1 LNPSN
6 IFKVESM
13 SESKFESIS
22 SLVDNCS
29 VSADSVVTNKAID
42 DILKDEELSAKW
54 QNYHLI
60 GDVLRDEVP
69 TSLQLDLSSQIADAI
84 AQEATILSPNS
95 SSTSNSQTSDEIQA
109 NNGLNDERKTNI
121 VQAQNRFFNINISAK
136 VKSKI
141 VQLVKPLGQVA
152 IAASAAGLMVIGV
165 GQSVV
170 DSPEVITPSQVVQT
184 MPLAGYANPVSFNY
198 LSGNQS
204 NAVEKRTPSNQQDE
218 QLSNKQKF
226 EQHIAQQRR
235 LQALINDHQQQ
246 LKLSTSLK

>member
-1 LNPSN
+1 MNLRN
-6 IFKVESM
+6 IFKVKSM

-29 VSADSVVTNKAID
+29 VSKDAVVTNKAID
-42 DILKDEELSAKW
+42 DILKDDELSAKW

-95 SSTSNSQTSDEIQA
+95 SKTSDEISA
-109 NNGLNDERKTNI
+109 NNAVSDDSSTNV
-121 VQAQNRFFNINISAK
+121 VQASQRFFNINVSEKI
-136 VKSKI
+136 KSKV

-152 IAASAAGLMVIGV
+152 IAASAAGLMIVGV
-165 GQSVV
+165 GQNVA
-170 DSPEVITPSQVVQT
+170 DGPEAITPSQVVQT

-198 LSGNQS
+198 LSNNQG
-204 NAVEKRTPSNQQDE
+204 NAVEKQTPSDQQGE
-218 QLSNKQKF
+218 QLTNKEKF

>member
-1 LNPSN
+1 
-6 IFKVESM
+6 M

-29 VSADSVVTNKAID
+29 LSADTVMTNKTVD
-42 DILKDEELSAKW
+42 DILKDDELSAKW

-95 SSTSNSQTSDEIQA
+95 SKTADEVPVNTALKGETSTNV
-109 NNGLNDERKTNI
+109 
-121 VQAQNRFFNINISAK
+121 VQATNRFFNVSAK
-136 VKSKI
+136 VKSKV
-141 VQLVKPLGQVA
+141 VQLIKPLGQVA
-152 IAASAAGLMVIGV
+152 IAASAAGLMIVGV
-165 GQSVV
+165 GQNSAGN
-170 DSPEVITPSQVVQT
+170 SEIITPSQVVQT
-184 MPLAGYANPVSFNY
+184 MPLAGYANPVSFNF
-198 LSGNQS
+198 LSNNQT
-204 NAVEKRTPSNQQDE
+204 NAVEKQAPSGQQGE
-218 QLSNKQKF
+218 QLTNKQRV
-226 EQHIAQQRR
+226 EQHIAKQRR